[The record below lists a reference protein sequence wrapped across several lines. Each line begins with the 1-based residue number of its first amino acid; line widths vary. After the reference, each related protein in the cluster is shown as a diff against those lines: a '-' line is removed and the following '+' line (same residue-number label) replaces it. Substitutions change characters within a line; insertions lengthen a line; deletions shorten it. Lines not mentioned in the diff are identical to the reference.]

1 MFLDFGFGR
10 LVIRVRA
17 VEANASGGSG
27 IIEVGAQHVPP
38 LAQVQNAMMAL
49 SRPALGGDAKPLC
62 FGHVL
67 PKSLTGPVSMGLSV
81 P

>member
-1 MFLDFGFGR
+1 
-10 LVIRVRA
+10 
-17 VEANASGGSG
+17 
-27 IIEVGAQHVPP
+27 
-38 LAQVQNAMMAL
+38 VQNAMMAL